1 MTPLPTQLMKENFMA
16 EDILLVDGNGE
27 KVDTQK
33 IGLRQNHKIITQAG
47 LKDNQERTIISKF
60 NSTQPRGAAHTN
72 LNKTKTEKH
81 NNKRKLN
88 P

>member
-33 IGLRQNHKIITQAG
+33 IGLRQNHKIFT
-47 LKDNQERTIISKF
+47 
-60 NSTQPRGAAHTN
+60 
-72 LNKTKTEKH
+72 
-81 NNKRKLN
+81 
-88 P
+88 